1 MDSLPGM
8 DRTTPL
14 VMGVLNATP
23 DSFFEGS
30 RSSGAEAVGRGLAMI
45 DAGAAIIDVGGES
58 SRPGAHSVDVST
70 ELSRVLPVIEGLA
83 GRTPLSI
90 DTVKAEVAEAA
101 VAAGATL
108 INDVSGTL
116 APVAAG
122 LGVGWVAMHAQGTPA
137 TMQDDPHYDDVVAE
151 VAAWL
156 EVKGTEAR
164 DLGVE
169 DLWLDPGIGF
179 GKTAAHNWTL
189 LRHADELAELAR
201 RLGARLLVG
210 TSRKRFLGSVA
221 GGDVPA
227 EGRLAGS
234 LATSLA
240 AVEAGAAMVRV
251 HDVTAT
257 VQAARVFA
265 EELEVS

>member
-1 MDSLPGM
+1 MASLPVM

-23 DSFFEGS
+23 DSFFAGS
-30 RSSGAEAVGRGLAMI
+30 RSSGAEAVRRGRDMVE
-45 DAGAAIIDVGGES
+45 AGAAIIDVGGES
-58 SRPGAHSVDVST
+58 SRPGSHPVDVAT

-83 GRTPLSI
+83 GQTPISI

-116 APVAAG
+116 APVAAA
-122 LGVGWVAMHAQGTPA
+122 LGVGWVAMHAQGDPE
-137 TMQDDPHYDDVVAE
+137 TMQDDPTYDDVVAE

-164 DLGVE
+164 DLGVS

-179 GKTAAHNWTL
+179 GKTFAHNWTL
-189 LRHADELAELAR
+189 LRHADELAAIAR
-201 RLGARLLVG
+201 GLGARLLIG
-210 TSRKRFLGSVA
+210 TSRKRFLGAVG
-221 GGDVPA
+221 GGDLPP
-227 EGRLAGS
+227 EERLASS

-240 AVEAGAAMVRV
+240 AMEAGAAMVRV

-265 EELEVS
+265 EEVVVS